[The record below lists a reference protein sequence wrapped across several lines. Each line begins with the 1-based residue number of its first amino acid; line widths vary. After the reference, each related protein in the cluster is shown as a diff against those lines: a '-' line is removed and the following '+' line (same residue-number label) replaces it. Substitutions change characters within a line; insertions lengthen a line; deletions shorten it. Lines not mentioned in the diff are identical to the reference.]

1 MENKSENEKEW
12 VIIDSYFR
20 DNKNALVSHHL
31 DSFNDFIQNKIPNII
46 KSFNPIITYKEDISG
61 GSDVKKFLH
70 EIYVYVGGE
79 NADKIY
85 IHKPVIEENNTTKL
99 LFPNTARLRN
109 YDYSSHISV
118 DVHIKYVTNE
128 ASGTKTE
135 TKVFEKVNIGKLP
148 IMLGSKYCALYDAN
162 PDYLS
167 AIGECRY
174 DNGGYFIVN
183 GKEKVVIAQESICN
197 NRIFIVKNK
206 EDDSYIYTAKVK
218 SKLDNTND
226 VPKTLSVMILRN
238 DDKNLNLRHNSIV
251 VSITGL
257 KRVIPLF
264 IVFRA
269 LGIESDSEILKHIFY
284 NIDQKGEYAQ
294 MIEDMRVDILA
305 GDPIFDQNSALEYI
319 GGLTFNGTIN
329 DGLHTLLNEFLP
341 HAGSDFN
348 DKAFFLGYMV
358 FKLLQVKYG
367 KRTVTDR
374 DSYIYRRVELSGF
387 LCSELFREYYKEFRN
402 NLANNIDSQ
411 YFYGAWRQ
419 LETKRISLLVNN
431 DNKYK
436 IFDGN
441 IIENGFVKSM
451 KGSWG
456 KNPDPLRTGI
466 VQDINRISYV
476 GFCSH
481 LRRTNTPMDR
491 SSKNKGPH
499 MLHGSQWGYICPCE
513 SPEGENIGLV
523 KNLALTTH
531 ITIECDSIPIKK
543 FLRDHGLVYLHEYS
557 KENMGNTTKI
567 FLNGN
572 WIGIHNDIKSL
583 KTLFLE
589 YRRNALINIFTSFS
603 WNITDME
610 VFINTDAGRCC
621 RPLLV
626 VEDNHVEITQDI
638 IDGLKNATITWQQLI
653 HGSLH
658 GKQQKDS
665 NSNNEFSYYDCN
677 YYTLDDIKSKNKKAS
692 TSTEYDKR
700 QMSDHSDN
708 INDRDI
714 LDKNRGIIEY
724 IDSEETNNSLIAMN
738 RDYLESKNQKYTHM
752 EIHPSLIFGV
762 LASNIPFLNSNQAP
776 RNIFSGAQ
784 GKQALG
790 VYTSNFLHR
799 YDTMAYLLD
808 YPQRSLVS
816 TRAMNYLHNNEMPNG
831 LNAIVAIASYTGYNQ
846 EDSIIINR
854 ESLQR
859 GLFRTTYYKT
869 IIDSESTTMSG
880 EKIVFCNPLELQK
893 EGRDVQNIKYRDYSH
908 LDTYGYI
915 KENTLVDEDT
925 ILIGK
930 CMIKEK
936 IEKKKSYTEESDI
949 KYVYNDMSVPVP
961 HTIKGIVDKLYVNYD
976 NKGDKICKVRLRK
989 TKVPMI
995 GDKFCSRAGQKGVL
1009 GMVLSASDMPFTADG
1024 IVPDIIINPHAFP
1037 SRMTIGHLIECLL
1050 CKTCCELG
1058 FLGDSTPFTNISYDT
1073 IGKILERKCGFEKN
1087 GNEIMYNGMTG
1098 EQIETDIFIGPTYY
1112 QRLKHMVEDKM
1123 FSRNTGP
1130 LVTRTRQPA
1139 EGRGREGGL
1148 RLGEMERDAMLSH
1161 GILQFLKESFMERS
1175 DYYKVY
1181 ICNKSGTLATVNPD
1195 KKIYKSNSIKE
1206 NTNDFSEVHIPYAM
1220 KLLIQEMETMS
1231 LTPRLLSNA

>member
-1 MENKSENEKEW
+1 MSENNW
-12 VIIDSYFR
+12 VIIDSFFR
-20 DNKNALVSHHL
+20 DNEKFLVSHQL
-31 DSFNDFIQNKIPNII
+31 DSFNDFIQYKIPNII
-46 KSFNPIITYKEDISG
+46 KSFNPIITYKEDISEN
-61 GSDVKKFLH
+61 STTKKFLH
-70 EIYVYVGGE
+70 EIYVYIGGE
-79 NADKIY
+79 NGDKIY
-85 IHKPVIEENNTTKL
+85 INKPIIDENKL

-109 YDYSSHISV
+109 YDYSSYISV

-128 ASGTKTE
+128 PSGVKTE
-135 TKVFEKVNIGKLP
+135 TKVFEKITIGKIP
-148 IMLGSKYCALYDAN
+148 IMLGSKYCALYNAN
-162 PDYLS
+162 PDYLTS
-167 AIGECRY
+167 IGECRY
-174 DNGGYFIVN
+174 DNGGYFIIN

-197 NRIFIVKNK
+197 NRIFITKNK
-206 EDDSYIYTAKVK
+206 EDESYTYTAKVK

-226 VPKTLSVMILRN
+226 IPKTLSLMILRN
-238 DDKNLNLRHNSIV
+238 GDDDLKIREGSIV
-251 VSITGL
+251 VSISGIS
-257 KRVIPLF
+257 RMIPLF

-269 LGIESDSEILKHIFY
+269 LGIESDSDILRHIFY
-284 NIDQKGEYAQ
+284 NIDTNSEYAK
-294 MIEDMRVDILA
+294 MIEDMRVDIL
-305 GDPIFDQNSALEYI
+305 GSYNIYDQNSALEYI
-319 GGLTFNGTIN
+319 GLLSFDGTIN
-329 DGLHTLLNEFLP
+329 DALSTLLNDFLP
-341 HAGSDFN
+341 HAGSDFS
-348 DKAFFLGYMV
+348 DKAYFLGYMV
-358 FKLLQVKYG
+358 FKLLQVKNG
-367 KRTVTDR
+367 IRNVTDR

-387 LCSELFREYYKEFRN
+387 MCSELFREYYKDFRN
-402 NLANNIDSQ
+402 NVANNVDSQ

-436 IFDGN
+436 IFDSN
-441 IIENGFVKSM
+441 IIENGFVKSL

-481 LRRTNTPMDR
+481 LRRTNTPIDR
-491 SSKNKGPH
+491 STKNKNPH
-499 MLHGSQWGYICPCE
+499 LLHGSQWGYICPCE

-531 ITIECDSIPIKK
+531 ITVECNSTPIKK
-543 FLRDHGLVYLHEYS
+543 FLRDYGLIYLYESTPY
-557 KENMGNTTKI
+557 NMDKTTKI

-572 WIGIHNDIKSL
+572 WIGLHNDILKLKSL
-583 KTLFLE
+583 FLDF
-589 YRRNALINIFTSFS
+589 RRNGLINIFTSFS

-621 RPLLV
+621 RPLLIV
-626 VEDNHVEITQDI
+626 DNNNVQISDTI
-638 IDGLKNATITWQQLI
+638 IDMLKDKQIRWKDLI
-653 HGSLH
+653 RGEL
-658 GKQQKDS
+658 Q
-665 NSNNEFSYYDCN
+665 NNELDYYDCN
-677 YYTLDDIKSKNKKAS
+677 YYSLTDIN
-692 TSTEYDKR
+692 TSTNTNTDTDTNTDTNTDEYTSKKV
-700 QMSDHSDN
+700 SIN
-708 INDRDI
+708 IDV
-714 LDKNRGIIEY
+714 LKKKRGIIEY
-724 IDSEETNNSLIAMN
+724 IDSEETNNCLIAMN
-738 RDYLESKNQKYTHM
+738 SEYLMNSINNYTHM

-790 VYTSNFLHR
+790 IYTSNFLHR
-799 YDTMAYLLD
+799 YDTMSYLLD

-816 TRAMNYLHNNEMPNG
+816 TRAMKYLHNNDMPNG
-831 LNAIVAIASYTGYNQ
+831 INAIVAIASFTGYNQ

-869 IIDSESTTMSG
+869 IVDTEELTTMG
-880 EKIVFCNPLELQK
+880 EKIIFCNPLELQK
-893 EGRDVQNIKYRDYSH
+893 ENKDVKNIKYSDYSH
-908 LDTYGYI
+908 LNAYGFVR
-915 KENTLVDEDT
+915 ENTIVDENT

-930 CMIKEK
+930 CIVKENIQK
-936 IEKKKSYTEESDI
+936 KTSFIEETNI
-949 KYVYNDMSVPVP
+949 KYTYNDMSVATP
-961 HTIKGIVDKLYVNYD
+961 HTIKGTVDKVYVDFD
-976 NKGDKICKVRLRK
+976 NKNNKICKVRLRK

-1009 GMVLSASDMPFTADG
+1009 GMVLSACDMPFTADG

-1050 CKTCCELG
+1050 CKTCAELG
-1058 FLGDSTPFTNISYDT
+1058 FIGDSTPFTNISYDT
-1073 IGKILERKCGFEKN
+1073 IGKILQDKCGFEKN
-1087 GNEIMYNGMTG
+1087 GNEIMYNGMSG
-1098 EQIETDIFIGPTYY
+1098 EQLETEIFIGPTYY

-1181 ICNKSGTLATVNPD
+1181 ICNKSGTIATVNPD
-1195 KKIYKSNSIKE
+1195 KKIYKSNVIPD
-1206 NTNDFSEVHIPYAM
+1206 NNNDFSEVHIPYSM
-1220 KLLIQEMETMS
+1220 KLLMQEIESMN
-1231 LTPRLLSNA
+1231 LTSRIISGSW